1 MPPPCRAGAE
11 EEHAR
16 PLRHAS
22 PEPETCT
29 WPPRHATPQ
38 PHHAAPQA
46 QESPPVV
53 RVETEALSKS
63 ASTALSSSPMY

>member
-11 EEHAR
+11 EEHAQ

-29 WPPRHATPQ
+29 RPPRRAT
-38 PHHAAPQA
+38 PQA
-46 QESPPVV
+46 QEPPVV
-53 RVETEALSKS
+53 RVETEALRKS
-63 ASTALSSSPMY
+63 ASAPPRHYLPLPCASFRR